1 MRVTP
6 GLVSQRLP
14 EEHRLKIN
22 KSLALPGGRLPPPSQ
37 EASRSSAG
45 ADGTIMPGPGHAT

>member
-1 MRVTP
+1 VTP